1 MVLMYLLWACTPKN
15 SSLMTTE
22 AHDMYTISSLDQL
35 DVRTSLPL
43 PTPLHKQINEALQ
56 QRGIGPKSLQPI
68 EGYAELRNS
77 NQRIQLFSE
86 RPLLL
91 IETNAQFFSQ
101 LEGRFRWTVDVRMHL
116 EASDGTIFS
125 RIFSVPVFHQFHH
138 QREQESLEAAQPQIL
153 RELNQM
159 LDDYVRGYRP

>member
-1 MVLMYLLWACTPKN
+1 MWACTPKN
-15 SSLMTTE
+15 TSLITTE
-22 AHDMYTISSLDQL
+22 AHELYTISSLDQI

-43 PTPLHKQINEALQ
+43 PSPLHEKINEALKK
-56 QRGIGPKSLQPI
+56 RGINPKSIQPI

-77 NQRIQLFSE
+77 HQRMQLFSE

-91 IETNAQFFSQ
+91 IETKAQFFSQ
-101 LEGRFRWTVDVRMHL
+101 LEGRFRWIVDVHIHI
-116 EASDGTIFS
+116 ETSDGTVFS

-138 QREQESLEAAQPQIL
+138 QREAESLEAARPQIL